1 MEILDN
7 LINWELYVEYGPLL
21 LRGLLTT
28 AYICGVA
35 ALIGIAVGLG
45 VALLSASPL
54 PPVRWLC
61 RTYIEIMR
69 GTPILILLFILY
81 YGGPDIGL
89 RLPAE
94 TVGIVGLG
102 VYIAGYFAE
111 IFRSGF
117 QSIPAGQIEAA
128 RIMGLSPGQIITRI
142 KIPQMLVLIVP
153 PSVNQI
159 IILIK
164 ESALLSVI
172 TVAELTK
179 NTTQMVNETYA
190 VVEPYIAVALLYWIL
205 IEGVAHVGR
214 MVEQRIKV

>member
-1 MEILDN
+1 MEILGN
-7 LINWELYVEYGPLL
+7 LINWELYAEYGPLL
-21 LRGLLTT
+21 LSGLITT
-28 AYICGVA
+28 AYICALA
-35 ALIGIAVGLG
+35 ALIGIGVGLG
-45 VALLSASPL
+45 IALLSASPF
-54 PPVRWLC
+54 PPLRWLC
-61 RTYIEIMR
+61 RAYIEIMR

-102 VYIAGYFAE
+102 VYIGAYFAE

-117 QSIPAGQIEAA
+117 QSIPPGQIEAA
-128 RIMGLSPGQIITRI
+128 RIMGLSPAQIVTRI
-142 KIPQMLVLIVP
+142 KLPQMLVLIVP

-190 VVEPYIAVALLYWIL
+190 VVEPYIAVALLYWLL
-205 IEGVAHVGR
+205 IEGVAHLGR
-214 MVEQRIKV
+214 VVEQRIKV